1 VLSGESIKQ
10 MEQSGVEG
18 LLIYQRGRR
27 CVEESMK
34 KMVVHEREVE

>member
-1 VLSGESIKQ
+1 MKQ
-10 MEQSGVEG
+10 MEQSGVDG
-18 LLIYQRGRR
+18 LLIYHRSRR